1 MWYIAFPGWGISQ
14 GYVGEVLNRAGENG
28 LFKSAPGFEVN
39 FDVNS
44 EAAETLK
51 DWKRLYDKKHT
62 PRGILSLTSDSDID
76 GMYATGKFLYGKWWL
91 YMLRGWNDANFSKT
105 IFPDG
110 RPGTSVV
117 PPKDH
122 VALARSLVRL
132 SRNSEKRQQ
141 LANAGRLRAQ
151 DFAWSTI
158 ADRVIAYYE
167 ELVNESEIG
176 GPYWTQSA
184 DLVGTGHPE

>member
-1 MWYIAFPGWGISQ
+1 MSNYSSFWFDRKSSVDDILGYDLDTGI
-14 GYVGEVLNRAGENG
+14 VLDE
-28 LFKSAPGFEVN
+28 KP
-39 FDVNS
+39 
-44 EAAETLK
+44 K
-51 DWKRLYDKKHT
+51 PK
-62 PRGILSLTSDSDID
+62 
-76 GMYATGKFLYGKWWL
+76 
-91 YMLRGWNDANFSKT
+91 
-105 IFPDG
+105 
-110 RPGTSVV
+110 
-117 PPKDH
+117 KDH